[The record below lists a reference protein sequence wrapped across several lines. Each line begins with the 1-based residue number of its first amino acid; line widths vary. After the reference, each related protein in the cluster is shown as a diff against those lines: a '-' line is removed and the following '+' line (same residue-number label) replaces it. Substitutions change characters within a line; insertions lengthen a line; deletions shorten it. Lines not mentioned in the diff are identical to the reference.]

1 MNRKKKSHNILAL
14 YEAAD
19 EVEQLINDLRNKGVP
34 ARSNVVYDLESLNR
48 QLRDHHYDLILSQ
61 LEIDNFE
68 ITDVVEQ
75 VKRMDK
81 DIPIICLAE
90 YHDPDL
96 IGDLLSQG
104 IADVVSVTEPQY
116 SGFVLKRELTQLTER
131 RAKRVAEMHLHEAE
145 RRCFL
150 LLESSRDAIAY
161 IADGMHI
168 LANDAYVKLFGLQN
182 PEEINGLPLLD
193 MIAPDSHE
201 ALKAAMKPFQ
211 NGGTGRE
218 ECVLKCVGA
227 QEEISVNCEISPASY
242 EGEPCLQFMLHQN
255 QNQNQSSEADL
266 ALQEK
271 LKQMTKQCLIT
282 GLANRQHFESVISD
296 TIDRAVAQEAS
307 HAVFYIHLDGF
318 SKKRAKI
325 GVDGIDA
332 IAKDTA
338 QHMRDHFPPGSLLS
352 RFGEDTYA
360 AMWETNDIDA
370 AEKMAQE
377 FCTKIKEHLY
387 DTSGSTVTLTASIGI
402 ATLNENTE
410 NARQVL
416 SRAFTAC
423 HQVQDDGG
431 NGVSIFVKQ
440 QKESTVVDQTA
451 SAQELQK
458 AIDNNLFK
466 ILFQPIISLQ
476 GSETQFYEVL
486 LRRVTESGSLE
497 SPEAFLAS
505 AEATKVATIVDRW
518 VILQSVKAL
527 IAKRMAGNDTKILIN
542 LTSQSLS
549 DKTFLPWLTVALK
562 ATRLPPNSV
571 IFQVTSAHATANLKH
586 IQSLGRELK
595 TLHCQMSLSRF
606 GTEEDLNPI
615 LQAIEPGYV
624 KVDSGFTKAISTQSG
639 KAKLTELLTILHERE
654 VSSIMTFVESA
665 ATLAT
670 LWQLGAHYMQGFY
683 LQPPMETMDYDFTQ
697 EEDEV

>member
-1 MNRKKKSHNILAL
+1 MKRKKQSHNILAL

-19 EVEQLINDLRNKGVP
+19 EVEQLINDLRNKGIA

-48 QLRDHHYDLILSQ
+48 QLREHHYDLILSQ

-68 ITDVVEQ
+68 VTDVVEQ

-96 IGDLLSQG
+96 IGDLLSRG
-104 IADVVSVTEPQY
+104 IADVVAVSEPQY
-116 SGFVLKRELTQLTER
+116 SGFVLKRELTQLIER
-131 RAKRVAEMHLHEAE
+131 RAKRRAEMNLHEAE

-168 LANDAYVKLFGLQN
+168 LANDAYVELFGYQDA
-182 PEEINGLPLLD
+182 EEIAGLPLLD
-193 MIAPDSHE
+193 MIADDSHE
-201 ALKAAMKPFQ
+201 KLKAAMRPFQ

-218 ECVLKCVGA
+218 ECVLTCLNTEGE
-227 QEEISVNCEISPASY
+227 QISVVCEISPASY
-242 EGEPCLQFMLHQN
+242 EGETCIQLMLHK
-255 QNQNQSSEADL
+255 NQSSDADL

-271 LKQMTKQCLIT
+271 LKQMSRQCLTT
-282 GLANRQHFESVISD
+282 GLANRQHFESEISD
-296 TIDRAVAQEAS
+296 AIERAIKQNTTYEI
-307 HAVFYIHLDGF
+307 FYIHLDGF
-318 SKKRAKI
+318 NKKRAKI

-332 IAKDTA
+332 VAKDTA
-338 QHMRDHFPPGSLLS
+338 MHMRNHFPEDSLLS

-360 AMWETNDIDA
+360 VMWENNDIDA
-370 AEKMAQE
+370 AEQLAHD
-377 FCTKIKEHLY
+377 FCDKIKEHLF
-387 DTSGSTVTLTASIGI
+387 DTSGSTITLTTSIGI

-410 NARQVL
+410 NAHQIL

-423 HQVQDDGG
+423 HKVQDNGG
-431 NGVSIFVKQ
+431 HGVSVFVKE
-440 QKESTVVDQTA
+440 QKESTIVDQTA

-466 ILFQPIISLQ
+466 ILFQPIISLR
-476 GSETQFYEVL
+476 GSETEFYEVL

-497 SPEAFLAS
+497 SPEAFLAT
-505 AEATKVATIVDRW
+505 AEAAKVATIVDRW

-527 IAKRMAGNDTKILIN
+527 IAKRMAGHDTKIVIN
-542 LTSQSLS
+542 LTAQSLS

-562 ATRLPPNSV
+562 ATRLPPDSV
-571 IFQVTSAHATANLKH
+571 IFQVSSSDATAHLKR
-586 IQSLGRELK
+586 IQELGQELK
-595 TLHCQMSLSRF
+595 ALNCQISLSRF
-606 GTEEDLNPI
+606 GNEEDLGQI
-615 LQAIEPGYV
+615 LQHIEPGYV
-624 KVDSGFTKAISTQSG
+624 KIDSGFTKAITTQHG
-639 KAKLTELLTILHERE
+639 KTKLTELLAVIHERG
-654 VSSIMTFVESA
+654 VSSVMTFVESA
-665 ATLAT
+665 ATLAM